1 MVYIVLCIED
11 EMNMEKQQIID
22 IDVEWEKIHK
32 RESEL
37 QIDIVRHQICI
48 VDYRDCH
55 AVN

>member
-37 QIDIVRHQICI
+37 QINIVRHQICI